1 MNTSNL
7 NKTIKNLD
15 LVLGIKPLTYEE
27 TPRIP
32 KQPPKANQQQQNN
45 YSFPISDQDYFK
57 FAELVNGRCATLGLV
72 MGKVNYTMTESNMYT
87 QLTTDPVQNIM
98 LLLAI
103 TMVMSSVTLVT
114 FDKRNEENVLEE
126 FEQVI
131 LYLGMTSWLIN
142 LTIMLSIH

>member
-1 MNTSNL
+1 MNNL

-15 LVLGIKPLTYEE
+15 LVLGIKPLTYQE
-27 TPRIP
+27 TPKIP
-32 KQPPKANQQQQNN
+32 KKPPTANQQQNN
-45 YSFPISDQDYFK
+45 YSFRITDQDYFK

-103 TMVMSSVTLVT
+103 TMVMSSVTMVT

>member
-1 MNTSNL
+1 MNNL

-15 LVLGIKPLTYEE
+15 LVLGIKPLTYQE
-27 TPRIP
+27 TPKIP
-32 KQPPKANQQQQNN
+32 KQPPKAIQQQNN
-45 YSFPISDQDYFK
+45 YSFPIADQDYFN

-126 FEQVI
+126 FEQAI

>member
-15 LVLGIKPLTYEE
+15 SVLGIKPLTYEE
-27 TPRIP
+27 PPRIP
-32 KQPPKANQQQQNN
+32 KQPPNANQQQNN

-87 QLTTDPVQNIM
+87 QLTMDPVQNIM

>member
-15 LVLGIKPLTYEE
+15 LVLGIKPLTYEQ

-32 KQPPKANQQQQNN
+32 KQPPTAKKQQNN
-45 YSFPISDQDYFK
+45 YSFPISDQGYFK